1 MAELPLAVNV
11 QGDYGYKVVVVDD
24 GSTIEEALRT
34 AVDQI
39 AGVLVPKF
47 SAGAVLRARLH
58 GSDSPLDNSR
68 TVKQAGLLKM
78 EALQIYTEQNHGE

>member
-24 GSTIEEALRT
+24 DNTIEEVIRI

-39 AGVLVPKF
+39 VGVLVPEF
-47 SAGAVLRARLH
+47 PAGAVLRARLH
-58 GSDSPLDNSR
+58 GSDSPLDNGSI
-68 TVKQAGLLKM
+68 VKQAGLMKM
-78 EALQIYTEQNHGE
+78 QALQVYAEQAHGE